1 MQTIL
6 GAGGAIGI
14 ELAKALVNYTDEIK
28 LVSRNPVKVNP
39 NDIVMPADLLNQEQ
53 VYKAVEGSKI
63 VYVTAGLPYSAKYW
77 TKSWPKLVSNVINA
91 CKRNQSKLVFF
102 DNMYIY
108 APDKLSFMTEE
119 TEVNP
124 VSKKGQIRAKVNN
137 MIMDEVDK
145 GNLDALIARCAD
157 YYGPGKINTSML
169 YQTVIDPLRN
179 GKKANWLAS
188 VNYLHSFTY
197 TPDAG
202 KATALL
208 GNSLHAYNQVWH
220 LPTAENPLTGKQ
232 WIDSFARVFGVESKF
247 QVASKLM
254 VRSIGLFI
262 PVMKETVEMYYQY
275 DRDYVFD
282 SSKFV
287 KNYNTQPT
295 PYETG
300 IKQVGESFL

>member
-6 GAGGAIGI
+6 GAGGAIGT
-14 ELAKALVNYTDEIK
+14 ELAKALVTYTDEIR
-28 LVSRNPVKVNP
+28 LVSRNPVQVNL
-39 NDIVMPADLLNQEQ
+39 NDKVMPADLLNQEQ
-53 VYKAVEGSKI
+53 VYKAVEGSKV
-63 VYVTAGLPYSAKYW
+63 VYVTAGLPYNAKYW
-77 TKSWPKLVSNVINA
+77 AENWPKLVNNVINA

-102 DNMYIY
+102 DNMYMY

-124 VSKKGQIRAKVNN
+124 ASKKGQVRDKVNK

-157 YYGPGKINTSML
+157 YYGPGTINTSML
-169 YQTVIDPLRN
+169 YQTVIDPLMK

-208 GNSLHAYNQVWH
+208 GNSPDAYNQVWH
-220 LPTAENPLTGKQ
+220 LPTAANPLTGKQ
-232 WIDSFARVFGVESKF
+232 WIDSFAQVFGVESKF

-254 VRSIGLFI
+254 VRAIGLFI

-282 SSKFV
+282 SSKFA
-287 KNYNTQPT
+287 KHYNTQPT
-295 PYETG
+295 PYEAG